1 MFAMVVLGMVVFVGV
16 GHLGAP
22 SAGPHC
28 RLQRVRK
35 APDTRRKRNRA
46 MLGGSHAGELGAMD
60 RCQGG

>member
-1 MFAMVVLGMVVFVGV
+1 MVVFVGL

-46 MLGGSHAGELGAMD
+46 MLGSSHAGELGAMD
-60 RCQGG
+60 RWQGG